1 MNNLVH
7 ILLFFLQFCNYSTP
21 FLRENHLPYDRAW
34 VIIMNMLDFK
44 FIKENVSLVKEN
56 VKKRNVEVDV
66 DLVAELYGKRNAL
79 QQHIDNLRQSRNENT
94 QKMKAKLD
102 QKQREVLISQGKEL
116 KEKIALAEGEYKDI
130 QDQLYR
136 EATKIP
142 NMTHPEVPVGKEES
156 DNRELR
162 RWGNIPHFDF
172 KPKDHLELGKDLDLI
187 DFDGAQD
194 VVGQK
199 FYYLKNQAVILELAL
214 VRYALDILQDQ
225 GFVPFITPDI
235 AREDIA
241 AGLGYNPRGEESNI
255 YTIENTEMCLIGTA
269 EITLGGYYAKRILDA
284 QKLPLK
290 LSGFSHCFRRE
301 AGAAGQYSKGLYRVH
316 QFSKLEMFIIC
327 LPQDSEKLHDYMLE
341 LEEKIYQG
349 LEIPYR
355 IVDVCTGDLGNPAYR
370 KYDIEAWMPGRSENG
385 EWGEITSTSNCT
397 DFQARRLQIRTKY
410 GGENIFVHMLNGT
423 AIAVSRTLIAL
434 LENFQTKDGEV
445 AVPKNLIPYTGFT
458 KISLR

>member
-1 MNNLVH
+1 
-7 ILLFFLQFCNYSTP
+7 
-21 FLRENHLPYDRAW
+21 LPYDRAC
-34 VIIMNMLDFK
+34 VIIMDMLGFK
-44 FIKENVSLVKEN
+44 FIRENVSLVKDN

-66 DLVAELYGKRNAL
+66 DLVVELYGKKNVL

-94 QKMKAKLD
+94 QKMKTKLD
-102 QKQREVLISQGKEL
+102 QKQRELLINEGKEL

-136 EATKIP
+136 EAAKIP